1 MGFDPNRPYKANKT
15 DYFNI
20 IFAFILTAIV
30 VGVATTA
37 LGLALTVRIN
47 KAYGTINEDEI
58 SASDL
63 VEYHEKYLEDKK

>member
-30 VGVATTA
+30 VIWA
-37 LGLALTVRIN
+37 L
-47 KAYGTINEDEI
+47 
-58 SASDL
+58 S
-63 VEYHEKYLEDKK
+63 